1 MSENSK
7 EAENVLFYSSEK
19 RSSEKPENHLFDYI
33 RTILLSS
40 IFKRNSKIGRTVR
53 SSSDSGQVEYVFF
66 CLENKNGNRS
76 EMRSKMALSVMDKML
91 FPLP

>member
-1 MSENSK
+1 MSENLK

-40 IFKRNSKIGRTVR
+40 IFKRNSKLVERSEASLIQVR
-53 SSSDSGQVEYVFF
+53 WNLYFF
-66 CLENKNGNRS
+66 CLENKSGNRS